1 MQTLDVNHSELPD
14 LQFALMVVA
23 LCTSNIPTL
32 NVPEDVR
39 NTVFDRCW
47 ALLHEAPAPTDKAR
61 RVLDLRQG
69 NAVTLDALVTVIRTT
84 LTEHGYTQ
92 LTWDQEPSEPSQA
105 TSPEAKPLIDRLQVW
120 NPAKPPPA
128 DETEQQT

>member
-1 MQTLDVNHSELPD
+1 MQTLTVNDPELPD

-23 LCTSNIPTL
+23 LCTSDIPTL

-39 NTVFDRCW
+39 DTVFDRCW
-47 ALLHEAPAPTDKAR
+47 SLLHETPAPTDKAL

-69 NAVTLDALVTVIRTT
+69 DDVTLEALVEVIRTT
-84 LTEHGYTQ
+84 LTDHGYTQ
-92 LTWDQEPSEPSQA
+92 LTWEHEPSEPSQP
-105 TSPEAKPLIDRLQVW
+105 TSPEAKPLIDRLHIW

-128 DETEQQT
+128 DETNT